1 MSIDGISYRRIWL
14 QLTTATEQFV
24 GLSSIA
30 IRYVPLSIR
39 VAATAN
45 SHPVELPVAVW
56 DH

>member
-30 IRYVPLSIR
+30 IPYVPLSI
-39 VAATAN
+39 
-45 SHPVELPVAVW
+45 
-56 DH
+56 